1 MNYLTFTK
9 CTMEFVVKVESQ
21 KKKKIPIIIART
33 CTSDQWW
40 DNLLEKGSPYSW
52 LMWSSRLLP
61 VSRVSL
67 YGRRNSIHFIRLL
80 ISLSTAVWLSLFP
93 LTFSYQKFTRQMF
106 RKLLIGWLWRLVTR
120 PSACTPTGM
129 YVSCLSLC

>member
-1 MNYLTFTK
+1 MTGLFHKCCTFSSTPFVLWRDETNLDFQRRKTK
-9 CTMEFVVKVESQ
+9 SLIKSVWIISLLPSVQWNLWSKLSL
-21 KKKKIPIIIART
+21 KRKKIPIIIART

-93 LTFSYQKFTRQMF
+93 LTFS
-106 RKLLIGWLWRLVTR
+106 
-120 PSACTPTGM
+120 
-129 YVSCLSLC
+129 